1 MCLALMASH
10 DTSPIV
16 ITPVQKLTRACDSVT
31 VWPFWTVM
39 LRSAVEGGAGR
50 TTGEARCT
58 CMGHGT
64 WDMGTC
70 SLLHTA
76 NRE

>member
-1 MCLALMASH
+1 
-10 DTSPIV
+10 
-16 ITPVQKLTRACDSVT
+16 
-31 VWPFWTVM
+31 M

-64 WDMGTC
+64 WELVHC
-70 SLLHTA
+70 YIQPIESELLCVHVLM
-76 NRE
+76 RDEK